1 MSIIERPIS
10 TFCQNWPIWNY
21 CKKLTETEN
30 SVKLKINASSGT
42 YIGSHHDTLT
52 VLPVSYLEEKAKAFR
67 LTPINWPIGLGK
79 DFIKS
84 KSFNRQLKWLMIWT
98 LCVEIPEFSFWFWLL
113 FRLLIGEA
121 GFKHCVSVKLLTEIW
136 WHFSKVNI
144 AWLWS
149 TICSTKMA
157 TETTIFHEKIF
168 TPFFIP
174 VIVKSWPV
182 IVIEIRVL
190 VGLHSFLYQA

>member
-42 YIGSHHDTLT
+42 YYRFTPWYFDGSTSIIT
-52 VLPVSYLEEKAKAFR
+52 RRKGKAFR

-121 GFKHCVSVKLLTEIW
+121 GFEHCVSIKIAEIW
-136 WHFSKVNI
+136 GHFSKVYI

-149 TICSTKMA
+149 TVCSSKMA
-157 TETTIFHEKIF
+157 TETTVFHEKIF